1 MASVRDIAK
10 TAGVSIGTVSRVLN
24 NKPHVSATARAK
36 VMQAANRTRSD
47 RPVGGRAGTTSVALV
62 YCGRSSLN
70 SAFDASI
77 LHGIAEGLNSTTY
90 DFMVVNAA
98 RGRGPGESLGQ
109 MLMRRGVVGA
119 LLRTTA
125 ETHSMCDELAEDGF
139 PAVAL
144 ADRLEHDKIGS
155 VCADTT
161 PAIERA
167 LEHLVHLGHRKI
179 AIALNVID
187 DHDHAHRLDVYR
199 RFIADQG
206 LDFDDRWIIRS
217 PAHHDGGGAALRQ
230 VMAIPNRPTAV
241 FATDPALGSGICVEA
256 LRMGIKLPD
265 ELSLIG
271 FDDTAERFG
280 TFPRMSSVCQDA
292 VALGMEGLQQLLSRI
307 EHRDNSAGRVEVP
320 SWFEPL
326 DSTAPPQ
333 PRHTAN

>member
-1 MASVRDIAK
+1 MPSVRDIAK
-10 TAGVSIGTVSRVLN
+10 TAGVSVGTVSRVLN
-24 NKPHVSATARAK
+24 NKPHVSAAARAK
-36 VMQAANRTRSD
+36 VMQAANRTRAD
-47 RPVGGRAGTTSVALV
+47 KPVGGRTGTTSIALV
-62 YCGRSSLN
+62 YCGNSSLN
-70 SAFDASI
+70 SAFDAAI
-77 LHGIAEGLNSTTY
+77 LHGLAEGLNATSH
-90 DFMVVNAA
+90 DLMVVNAA
-98 RGRGPGESLGQ
+98 RGRAPGESLGQ

-125 ETHSMCDELAEDGF
+125 ETHRMCDELADDGF
-139 PAVAL
+139 PAVSL
-144 ADRLEHDKIGS
+144 ADRLEHDRIGS
-155 VCADTT
+155 ITVDTT

-179 AIALNVID
+179 AIALNVVD
-187 DHDHAHRLDVYR
+187 DHDHAHRLSVYR
-199 RFIADQG
+199 RFIAEQG

-230 VMAIPNRPTAV
+230 IMALPSRPTAV

-280 TFPRMSSVCQDA
+280 TFPRMSSICQDA
-292 VALGMEGLQQLLSRI
+292 VLLGMEGLKQLLFRI
-307 EHRDNSAGRVEVP
+307 DRHEPQAQQAEVP

-326 DSTAPPQ
+326 DSTASPP
-333 PRHTAN
+333 A

>member
-1 MASVRDIAK
+1 MPSVRDIAK

-36 VMQAANRTRSD
+36 VMQAANLAASD
-47 RPVGGRAGTTSVALV
+47 RPLNGKTGTASVALV
-62 YCGRSSLN
+62 YGGRSSLN

-77 LHGIAEGLNSTTY
+77 LHGIAEGLNSTPF
-90 DFMVVNAA
+90 DLMVVNAA

-125 ETHSMCDELAEDGF
+125 ETHGMGEELAEDGF
-139 PAVAL
+139 PTVVL
-144 ADRLEHDKIGS
+144 ADRVENDRIGS
-155 VCADTT
+155 VCADTA

-187 DHDHAHRLDVYR
+187 DHDHAHRLEVYR
-199 RFIADQG
+199 RFVDEQG
-206 LDFDDRWIIRS
+206 LDFDNRWIIRS
-217 PAHHDGGGAALRQ
+217 PAHHGGGSAALRQ
-230 VMAIPNRPTAV
+230 AMALPDRPTAV
-241 FATDPALGSGICVEA
+241 FATDPALGAGICVEA

-292 VALGMEGLQQLLSRI
+292 VALGMEGLQQLLNRL
-307 EHRDNSAGRVEVP
+307 DQRVGPAPRTEVP

-326 DSTAPPQ
+326 DSTAPP
-333 PRHTAN
+333 PA